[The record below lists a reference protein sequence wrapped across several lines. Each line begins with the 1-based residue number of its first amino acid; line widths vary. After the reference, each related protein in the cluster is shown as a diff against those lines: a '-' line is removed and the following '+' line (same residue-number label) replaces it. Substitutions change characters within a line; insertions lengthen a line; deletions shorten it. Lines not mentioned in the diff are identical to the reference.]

1 MQPVLLEIQR
11 FKVHGIP
18 ANLMWD
24 NGSSAALVTHSFAK
38 AAGLSGVMVS
48 YWLSVVGHDRVL
60 RNTTLYTLYLEDN
73 MGKKHEVLA
82 YGIDQISEEAVSV
95 DLTGIRTVFPGA
107 PKEVFNRPCGQI
119 DILIGSAYKNL
130 QPFGGEGSFT
140 IGRLRLVTSLF
151 GCGYIISGTHPSI
164 SVKEQ
169 EVTTHARTLAN
180 CALVEKGDSLVP
192 VVSCNRA
199 MVSLRIPEFFEAEEL
214 GVAPA
219 KSCKRCRV
227 CKDCSYRAVAISR
240 EKEAVVRRMEDMML
254 YDAEAKRVS
263 VSYPWTEDVCK
274 LSDNLNF
281 EPGHS
286 LPKLS

>member
-1 MQPVLLEIQR
+1 
-11 FKVHGIP
+11 
-18 ANLMWD
+18 
-24 NGSSAALVTHSFAK
+24 
-38 AAGLSGVMVS
+38 
-48 YWLSVVGHDRVL
+48 
-60 RNTTLYTLYLEDN
+60 

-95 DLTGIRTVFPGA
+95 DLTGIKTVFPGA

-169 EVTTHARTLAN
+169 EVTTHA
-180 CALVEKGDSLVP
+180 LVEKGDSLVP

-219 KSCKRCRV
+219 KSCKRCRG

-240 EKEAVVRRMEDMML
+240 EKEAVVRRMEAGPSPL
-254 YDAEAKRVS
+254 
-263 VSYPWTEDVCK
+263 
-274 LSDNLNF
+274 L
-281 EPGHS
+281 EP
-286 LPKLS
+286 